1 MEPPYNAQKGFLQM
15 TKRFSTN
22 AKNEAYKTQ
31 NEAYHYCSPQIRSTA
46 KAKTNLKH

>member
-31 NEAYHYCSPQIRSTA
+31 NEAYKNP
-46 KAKTNLKH
+46 K